1 MSTAFFI
8 IPPNQVTDNKPTEFL
23 MEYESVKDVRLI
35 NLVESS
41 VASAK
46 SFLGAFFVFLFCHSG
61 PDKKDFICKKKKNY
75 LKRDF

>member
-23 MEYESVKDVRLI
+23 MEYESVKDVHLI

-46 SFLGAFFVFLFCHSG
+46 SFLGAFFVFCFATVAQIRRTS
-61 PDKKDFICKKKKNY
+61 FARKKKII
-75 LKRDF
+75 